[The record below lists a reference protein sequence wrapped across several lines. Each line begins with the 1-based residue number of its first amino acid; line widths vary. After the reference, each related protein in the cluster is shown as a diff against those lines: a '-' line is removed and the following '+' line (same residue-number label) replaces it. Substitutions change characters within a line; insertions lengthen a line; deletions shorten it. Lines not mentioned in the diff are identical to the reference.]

1 MEYVIGVLLLMSFFA
16 LVVYAVR
23 GGNLML
29 GMFVMASLW
38 TLLPLIGN
46 ALVRN
51 PAFIAANFTGSGGS
65 IVKLSVSEA
74 LGKVFQQGPEGWGSV
89 MVNVLFGAWFGRALL
104 QTGIASTLI
113 RKTVELGGDKPAIVA
128 VLLSIV
134 TTAIFSGMFGAG
146 AVVAI
151 GVIILPILI
160 SLGIPKQTAIVS
172 FMFSVGAGMLINP
185 VLTKQFI
192 GFFLDNNGK
201 ELFTYAQH
209 VRFGLIAVGIQLLTT
224 IAYIIFALRPK
235 RRVHTWSVQNPKKT
249 SVDFVPNI
257 ALISPV
263 IPVVLLIVLKAPII
277 LGFISGSLFALL
289 ACGKLKSW
297 RGAARMIAKDF
308 YDGVVDTAP
317 LLAFLLVVP
326 MFNKASE
333 LCVPYFKVLLGNII
347 PTNPLIISAAFVL
360 LAPLGLFRGPLT
372 LYGGGVATLG
382 ILKSIGFL
390 SPQYIP
396 YLFTM
401 MIVSTTVMN
410 VSACVT
416 QSWVAWGI
424 GYTKVSGREYLK
436 SSLPL
441 GWITCAILQVVNFIL
456 YGMTR

>member
-1 MEYVIGVLLLMSFFA
+1 MEYVIGVLLLISFFA

-29 GMFVMASLW
+29 GMFVMACLW
-38 TLLPLIGN
+38 TLLPLAGN

-51 PAFIAANFTGSGGS
+51 PAFIAANFTGPGGAVIRPS
-65 IVKLSVSEA
+65 ISWA

-89 MVNVLFGAWFGRALL
+89 MVNVLFGAWFGRVLL

-113 RKTVELGGDKPAIVA
+113 RKTVELGGDRPVIVA

-134 TTAIFSGMFGAG
+134 TTAIFSSMFGAG

-160 SLGIPKQTAIVS
+160 SLGIPKQVAIVS
-172 FMFSVGAGMLINP
+172 FMFSVGSGMLINP

-192 GFFLDNNGK
+192 GFFLDDNGK
-201 ELFTYAQH
+201 ELFTYARH
-209 VRFGLIAVGIQLLTT
+209 VRFGLIAVGVQLLVT
-224 IAYIIFALRPK
+224 IVYIIFALGSKPRI
-235 RRVHTWSVQNPKKT
+235 RTWSVQHPEKT
-249 SVDFVPNI
+249 KIDFVPNI
-257 ALISPV
+257 ALISPIV
-263 IPVVLLIVLKAPII
+263 PVVLLIVLNVPII
-277 LGFISGSLFALL
+277 LGFILGSLFALFM
-289 ACGKLKSW
+289 CGRLKSW
-297 RGAARMIAKDF
+297 HGAARTIARDF

-317 LLAFLLVVP
+317 LLGFLLIVP

-333 LCVPYFKVLLGNII
+333 LCVPYFKALLGNII
-347 PTNPLIISAAFVL
+347 PTNPLIISTAFVV

-372 LYGGGVATLG
+372 LYGGGAATLG

-401 MIVSTTVMN
+401 MIISTTVMN

-436 SSLPL
+436 RSLPL
-441 GWITCAILQVVNFIL
+441 GWITCAVLQVINFML
-456 YGMTR
+456 YGMM